1 MGQTMVEKIVSRR
14 LGRFVSAGELIERLP
29 IAKLFFNDVIGPP
42 AIKTLARQ
50 FGETFAK
57 HGRPI
62 RVFDSRRVF
71 LIPDHSIPAYS
82 VEVAEGVD
90 LMEHFGREQGIQ
102 TYREGDGI
110 EHVVLIEDGHIV
122 PWDIVLGTDSHTCTN
137 GAMGALAFG
146 VGTTDGAYAMA
157 TGHVYDFTVPETFRF
172 DLTGS
177 FAPGVY
183 AKDLI
188 LHIIGTLGAG
198 GCSRRVAEFAGDG
211 VRRLGMDA
219 RTTICNMAV
228 EMSARTG
235 IMPTDEVL
243 EAYLRGRA
251 QWPVEPLASDADAG
265 FADRLSVDLSTLEP
279 MVAFPHKPANA
290 TPISGVKEMMAK
302 SQASPTLDFPAV
314 TSDRVTDAFLGACT
328 NGRYEDLVEA
338 AKVLRGNRVHR
349 DVSFVVIPASRRVY
363 ERAMD
368 EGILQV
374 FVRAGANVES
384 SNCGPCFGSH
394 MGVLSRSAQMISS
407 SNRNYQGR
415 MGSRDARIF
424 LASPATVAA
433 SAIEGRIADPRKYL
447 NVAGG

>member
-14 LGRFVSAGELIERLP
+14 VGRPVRAGELIERLP
-29 IAKLFFNDVIGPP
+29 IGKLFFNDVIGPP
-42 AIKTLARQ
+42 AILTLQRL
-50 FGETFAK
+50 FGETFRR
-57 HGRPI
+57 HGKPV
-62 RVFDSRRVF
+62 RVFDPRRVF
-71 LIPDHSIPAYS
+71 MLPDHSIPAYS

-90 LMEHFGREQGIQ
+90 LMESFGRECGFRV
-102 TYREGDGI
+102 YREGDGI

-157 TGHVYDFTVPETFRF
+157 TGHIYDFVVPETFQF
-172 DLTGS
+172 ELTGG
-177 FAPGVY
+177 FQRGVY

-188 LHIIGTLGAG
+188 LHIIGTVGAG
-198 GCSRRVAEFAGDG
+198 GCSRRVAEFVGEG
-211 VRRLGMDA
+211 VRRMPMDA

-228 EMSARTG
+228 EMSGRTG
-235 IMPTDEVL
+235 IMPTDETL
-243 EAYLRGRA
+243 LGYLKDRA
-251 QWPVEPLASDADAG
+251 QWPVEPVASDPDAT
-265 FADRLSVDLSTLEP
+265 FANRMTVDLSALEP

-290 TPISGVKEMMAK
+290 VPFSRIPDMMAK
-302 SQASPTLDFPAV
+302 SQAQPGPDLPAV
-314 TSDRVTDAFLGACT
+314 TSDRITDGFVGACT
-328 NGRYEDLVEA
+328 NGRYDDLVEV
-338 AKVLRGNRVHR
+338 AKVLKGNRVHK
-349 DVSFVVIPASRRVY
+349 DVSLVVIPASRKVY

-374 FVRAGANVES
+374 IIKAGANVES

-394 MGVLSRSAQMISS
+394 MGVLSRNAQMISS

-424 LASPATVAA
+424 LGSPATVAA
-433 SAIEGRIADPRKYL
+433 SAIEGRLADPRKY
-447 NVAGG
+447 V

>member
-1 MGQTMVEKIVSRR
+1 MGQTLVEKIVSRQV
-14 LGRFVSAGELIERLP
+14 GRPVHAGDKIERLP
-29 IAKLFFNDVIGPP
+29 ITKLFFNDVIGPP
-42 AIKTLARQ
+42 AIKSLGNL
-50 FGETFAK
+50 FGETFK
-57 HGRPI
+57 KYGKPVQ
-62 RVFDSRRVF
+62 VFDPRRLFFV
-71 LIPDHSIPAYS
+71 PDHSVPALS

-90 LMEHFGREQGIQ
+90 LMEAFGREQGARV
-102 TYREGDGI
+102 YREGDGI

-146 VGTTDGAYAMA
+146 VGTTDGVYAMA
-157 TGHVYDFTVPETFRF
+157 AGHLYDFEVPETMRF
-172 DLTGS
+172 ELTGT
-177 FAPGVY
+177 FPKGVY

-188 LHIIGTLGAG
+188 LHIIGKVGAG

-211 VRRLGMDA
+211 VRRMGMDA

-235 IMPTDEVL
+235 IMPHDETL
-243 EAYLRGRA
+243 AAYLKGRA
-251 QWPVEPLASDADAG
+251 QWPLEPIDSDPDARY
-265 FADRLSVDLSTLEP
+265 ADRMTVDLSALEP
-279 MVAFPHKPANA
+279 MIAFPHKPANA
-290 TPISGVKEMMAK
+290 TPVSRVQEMIAR
-302 SQASPTLDFPAV
+302 SREHPTPDFPPV
-314 TSDRVTDAFLGACT
+314 PSDKITDAFLGACT

-338 AKVLRGNRVHR
+338 AKVLRGHKVHPN
-349 DVSFVVIPASRRVY
+349 VSFVVIPASRRVY

-374 FVRAGANVES
+374 IIKAGANVES

-394 MGVLSRSAQMISS
+394 MGVLSRNAQMISS

-433 SAIEGRIADPRKYL
+433 SAIEGRLADPRNYL
-447 NVAGG
+447 

>member
-1 MGQTMVEKIVSRR
+1 MT
-14 LGRFVSAGELIERLP
+14 
-29 IAKLFFNDVIGPP
+29 
-42 AIKTLARQ
+42 
-50 FGETFAK
+50 
-57 HGRPI
+57 
-62 RVFDSRRVF
+62 
-71 LIPDHSIPAYS
+71 
-82 VEVAEGVD
+82 
-90 LMEHFGREQGIQ
+90 
-102 TYREGDGI
+102 
-110 EHVVLIEDGHIV
+110 
-122 PWDIVLGTDSHTCTN
+122 
-137 GAMGALAFG
+137 
-146 VGTTDGAYAMA
+146 

-172 DLTGS
+172 DLGG
-177 FAPGVY
+177 ALPPGVY

-188 LHIIGTLGAG
+188 LYIIGTLGAG
-198 GCSRRVAEFAGDG
+198 GCSRRVAEFDG
-211 VRRLGMDA
+211 SGLRALHMDA

-235 IMPTDEVL
+235 IMPADDVL
-243 EAYLRGRA
+243 QAYLKDRA
-251 QWPVEPLASDADAG
+251 QWPLEPIASDPDAR
-265 FADRLSVDLSTLEP
+265 FANRLAVDLSGLEP

-290 TPISGVKEMMAK
+290 TPVSGVKEMMAK
-302 SQASPTLDFPAV
+302 SQAAPTVDFPAV
-314 TSDRVTDAFLGACT
+314 TSDRITDAFLGACT

-374 FVRAGANVES
+374 FVKAGANVES

-394 MGVLSRSAQMISS
+394 MGVLSKSAQMISS

-447 NVAGG
+447 G

>member
-1 MGQTMVEKIVSRR
+1 MGQTMAEKIVSRQV
-14 LGRFVSAGELIERLP
+14 GRPVRAGELIERVP
-29 IAKLFFNDVIGPP
+29 ISKLFFNDVIGPP
-42 AIKTLARQ
+42 AIKSLSRL
-50 FGETFAK
+50 FEETFAK
-57 HGRPI
+57 HGTPV
-62 RVFDSRRVF
+62 RVFDPRRVF
-71 LIPDHSIPAYS
+71 LIPDHSIPAFS

-90 LMEHFGREQGIQ
+90 LMEAFGKEQGIA

-146 VGTTDGAYAMA
+146 VGTTDGAYALA

-172 DLTGS
+172 ELAGS
-177 FAPGVY
+177 LPPGVY
-183 AKDLI
+183 AKDII

-198 GCSRRVAEFAGDG
+198 GCSRRVAEFGGEGLRSLA
-211 VRRLGMDA
+211 MDA

-228 EMSARTG
+228 EMSGRTG
-235 IMPTDEVL
+235 IMPVDDVL
-243 EAYLRGRA
+243 QGYLRDRA
-251 QWPVEPLASDADAG
+251 QWPVEPLASDPDAS
-265 FADRLSVDLSTLEP
+265 FADRLTVNLSGLEP

-290 TPISGVKEMMAK
+290 TPISRVQEMMRK
-302 SQASPTLDFPAV
+302 SQAASSPDFPAV
-314 TSDRVTDAFLGACT
+314 TSDRITDAFLGACT
-328 NGRYEDLVEA
+328 NGRYEDLVVA
-338 AKVLRGNRVHR
+338 ARVLKGNRVHR

-374 FVRAGANVES
+374 FVKAGANVES

-447 NVAGG
+447 